1 MERFGRPLTGTLV
14 GIGIDSVDLP
24 RFAAVLERRPS
35 IAARVFTAGER
46 DFASGISNPVPS
58 LAARF
63 AVKEAV
69 MKALGVGIG
78 SIDWTDVEV
87 RRQRGDAPTVA
98 VSGRAAALA
107 EAQGV
112 TGWKVSITHTDTV
125 ASAVV
130 AAVR

>member
-1 MERFGRPLTGTLV
+1 MSGSLV

-35 IAARVFTAGER
+35 LAARVFTPGER
-46 DFASGISNPVPS
+46 AFAGRLANPVPS

-87 RRQRGDAPTVA
+87 VRAAGDAPSLSVT
-98 VSGRAAALA
+98 GRAAALA
-107 EAQGV
+107 GAMGV
-112 TGWKVSITHTDTV
+112 SGWRISMTHTDTV

-130 AAVR
+130 AALT